1 MIQAL
6 ASPTAMY
13 FVIFACYLLAIQGV
27 VVSYARYASQRNLI
41 KSRLQTGLDTARHAR
56 PASGNRSSSLPLRR
70 QLTSNVVRA
79 GLSPKSQFV
88 PICAIGGGLAVFVPL
103 LAFGLPPWLAAS
115 LSPVAAIVAP
125 IIGLKIMRIRYLRA
139 FEAQLP
145 EAIDTL
151 IRSLRAGH
159 PVSASLRLVRNL
171 PSPIGEAFAIVS
183 DEVTYGLDLETAMRN
198 MQVRVDQQDV
208 ALLVSAISL
217 QVKTG
222 GNLAELLDRLSKVI
236 RERQR
241 MRLKARALSAE
252 ARFSAIALSVLPILL
267 FTLLQFIAPGFYG
280 GIWKD
285 WLVVPAL
292 SIAAVWLVIGNVIM
306 FRMVRFD
313 I

>member
-6 ASPTAMY
+6 APDTVIY

-27 VVSYARYASQRNLI
+27 VLSYARYSQQRSLI
-41 KSRLQTGLDTARHAR
+41 RSRLQTGVDTSRHAR
-56 PASGNRSSSLPLRR
+56 PAPSSRGATPPLRR
-70 QLTSNVVRA
+70 HLTNSVVRA

-88 PICAIGGGLAVFVPL
+88 PLCAIGGGLAVFLPL
-103 LAFGLPPWLAAS
+103 LAVGMPLWVAAS
-115 LSPVAAIVAP
+115 LAPVAAIVAP

-159 PVSASLRLVRNL
+159 PVSASLRLVCNL
-171 PSPIGEAFAIVS
+171 PAPIGEAFAIVS

-198 MQVRVDQQDV
+198 MQVRVNQQDV

-222 GNLAELLDRLSKVI
+222 GNLAELLERLSKVI

-280 GIWKD
+280 GVWND
-285 WLVVPAL
+285 WLVAPAL
-292 SIAAVWLVIGNVIM
+292 TIAAVWLVIGNVIM

>member
-1 MIQAL
+1 VIQAL
-6 ASPTAMY
+6 ASPTVIY

-27 VVSYARYASQRNLI
+27 VMSYARYSSQRNLI
-41 KSRLQTGLDTARHAR
+41 RSRLQTGVDTARHAR
-56 PASGNRSSSLPLRR
+56 PAPSNRSTSLPLRR
-70 QLTSNVVRA
+70 HLTSSVVRA

-88 PICAIGGGLAVFVPL
+88 PICAMGGGLAVFLPL
-103 LAFGLPPWLAAS
+103 LAFGLPPWFAATLA
-115 LSPVAAIVAP
+115 PVAAIVAP

-151 IRSLRAGH
+151 IRSLKAGH

-171 PSPIGEAFAIVS
+171 PAPIGEAFAIVS

-198 MQVRVDQQDV
+198 MQARVDQQDV

-222 GNLAELLDRLSKVI
+222 GNLAELLERLSKVI

-267 FTLLQFIAPGFYG
+267 FALLQFIAPGFYG

-292 SIAAVWLVIGNVIM
+292 SIGAVWLVIGNVIM

>member
-1 MIQAL
+1 M
-6 ASPTAMY
+6 
-13 FVIFACYLLAIQGV
+13 IFACYLLAIQGV
-27 VVSYARYASQRNLI
+27 VMSYARYSSQRSLLR
-41 KSRLQTGLDTARHAR
+41 SRLQAGVDTARRTHVAPGSR
-56 PASGNRSSSLPLRR
+56 RRSLPLGRD
-70 QLTSNVVRA
+70 LANSIVRA

-88 PICAIGGGLAVFVPL
+88 PLCTIGGGLIVLLPL
-103 LAFGLPPWLAAS
+103 LAVGMPLWVAGSLA
-115 LSPVAAIVAP
+115 PVAAIAAP
-125 IIGLKIMRIRYLRA
+125 LIGLKIMRIRYLRA

-151 IRSLRAGH
+151 VRSLRAGH

-171 PSPIGEAFAIVS
+171 PAPMGDAFTIVS
-183 DEVTYGLDLETAMRN
+183 DEVTYGLELEAAMRN
-198 MQVRVDQQDV
+198 LQARVDQQDLG
-208 ALLVSAISL
+208 LLVSAVSL

-222 GNLAELLDRLSKVI
+222 GNLAELLMRLSQVV

-241 MRLKARALSAE
+241 MRLKVRALSAE

>member
-1 MIQAL
+1 VIQGAAPSAL
-6 ASPTAMY
+6 VY
-13 FVIFACYLLAIQGV
+13 FVIFACYLLAIQGIV
-27 VVSYARYASQRNLI
+27 MSYARYSSQRSLLRT
-41 KSRLQTGLDTARHAR
+41 RLRTGIDTMR
-56 PASGNRSSSLPLRR
+56 PAHAAPVGRGRSVVLRR
-70 QLTSNVVRA
+70 DLTNNIVRA
-79 GLSPKSQFV
+79 GLKPKSQFV
-88 PICAIGGGLAVFVPL
+88 PLCAIGGGLAVLLPL
-103 LAFGLPPWLAAS
+103 LALGLPIWLAAS
-115 LSPVAAIVAP
+115 LAPVAAVAAP
-125 IIGLKIMRIRYLRA
+125 LIGLKVMRIRYLRA

-151 IRSLRAGH
+151 VRSLRAGH

-171 PSPIGEAFAIVS
+171 PAPVGDAFAVVS

-198 MQVRVDQQDV
+198 LQARVDQQDLG
-208 ALLVSAISL
+208 LLVSAVSL

-222 GNLAELLDRLSKVI
+222 GNLAELLTRISQVV

-241 MRLKARALSAE
+241 MRLKVRALSAE
-252 ARFSAIALSVLPILL
+252 ARFSAIALSILPILL

-280 GIWKD
+280 GIFND

-292 SIAAVWLVIGNVIM
+292 VVAAVWLVIGNVIM

>member
-1 MIQAL
+1 MIQGVAPSAL
-6 ASPTAMY
+6 VY

-27 VVSYARYASQRNLI
+27 VMSYARYSSQRNLLRT
-41 KSRLQTGLDTARHAR
+41 RLQTGVDTARRAQVA
-56 PASGNRSSSLPLRR
+56 PGGRR
-70 QLTSNVVRA
+70 KSFLLGRDLANSIVRA
-79 GLSPKSQFV
+79 GLSPRSRFV
-88 PICAIGGGLAVFVPL
+88 PMCAVGGGLAVLLPL
-103 LAFGLPPWLAAS
+103 LALGLPLWLAGA
-115 LSPVAAIVAP
+115 LAPVAAVAAP
-125 IIGLKIMRIRYLRA
+125 LIGLKIMRIRYLRA

-151 IRSLRAGH
+151 VRSLRAGH
-159 PVSASLRLVRNL
+159 PVSASLRLVRDL
-171 PSPIGEAFAIVS
+171 PAPIGDAFAVVS
-183 DEVTYGLDLETAMRN
+183 DEVTYGLDLETAIRN
-198 MQVRVDQQDV
+198 LQARVDQQDLG
-208 ALLVSAISL
+208 LLVSAVSL
-217 QVKTG
+217 QVRTG
-222 GNLAELLDRLSKVI
+222 GNLAELLVRLSQVV

-252 ARFSAIALSVLPILL
+252 ARFSAIALSVLPFLL

-292 SIAAVWLVIGNVIM
+292 AIAALWLVIGNVIM

>member
-1 MIQAL
+1 VIQGLAPNAL
-6 ASPTAMY
+6 IY
-13 FVIFACYLLAIQGV
+13 FVIFACYLLAIQAV
-27 VVSYARYASQRNLI
+27 VLSYARYSSQRHLVR
-41 KSRLQTGLDTARHAR
+41 SRLQIGIETVRQTR
-56 PASGNRSSSLPLRR
+56 PAPADRRKIPTLRR
-70 QLTSNVVRA
+70 DLTNSAVRA
-79 GLSPKSQFV
+79 GLNPKSQFI
-88 PICAIGGGLAVFVPL
+88 PLCAVGGGLAVFLPL
-103 LAFGLPPWLAAS
+103 LLAGLPVWLAAS
-115 LSPVAAIVAP
+115 LAP
-125 IIGLKIMRIRYLRA
+125 IAAVIAPMIGLRIMRMRYLRA

-151 IRSLRAGH
+151 VRSLKAGH

-171 PSPIGEAFAIVS
+171 PSPVGGAFGIVS

-198 MQVRVDQQDV
+198 MLARVDQQDV

-222 GNLAELLDRLSKVI
+222 GNLGELLERLSKVI

-241 MRLKARALSAE
+241 MRLKVRALSAE
-252 ARFSAIALSVLPILL
+252 ARFSAIALSILPLVL

-280 GIWKD
+280 GIWSY
-285 WLVVPAL
+285 WFVMPAL
-292 SIAAVWLVIGNVIM
+292 VTAALWLVIGNVIM

>member
-6 ASPTAMY
+6 NPDTVIY

-27 VVSYARYASQRNLI
+27 VLSYARYSSQRNLLRA
-41 KSRLQTGLDTARHAR
+41 RLQTGMDAARHSR
-56 PASGNRSSSLPLRR
+56 PAANDRR
-70 QLTSNVVRA
+70 KSPAIGRNLINSTVRA
-79 GLSPKSQFV
+79 GLKPGSWFV
-88 PICAIGGGLAVFVPL
+88 PICAIGGGLAVLLPL
-103 LAFGLPPWLAAS
+103 LAVGLPLWLAAS
-115 LSPVAAIVAP
+115 LAGLATIVAP
-125 IIGLKIMRIRYLRA
+125 LIGLKIMRLRYLRA
-139 FEAQLP
+139 FEAQIP

-151 IRSLRAGH
+151 VRSLRAGH

-171 PSPIGEAFAIVS
+171 PAPIGEAFAIVS

-198 MQVRVDQQDV
+198 LQARVDQPDV
-208 ALLVSAISL
+208 GLLVSAISL

-222 GNLAELLDRLSKVI
+222 GNLAELLERLSQVV

-252 ARFSAIALSVLPILL
+252 ARFSAIALSVLPIML

-280 GIWKD
+280 GIWSD
-285 WLVVPAL
+285 WFVVPAL
-292 SIAAVWLVIGNVIM
+292 VIAALWLVIGNVIM

>member
-1 MIQAL
+1 MIQGAAPSAL
-6 ASPTAMY
+6 VY
-13 FVIFACYLLAIQGV
+13 FVIFACYLLAIQGIV
-27 VVSYARYASQRNLI
+27 MSYARYSSQRSLLRTRLRSGI
-41 KSRLQTGLDTARHAR
+41 DTSRRVDTTPAGRGKSVA
-56 PASGNRSSSLPLRR
+56 LRR
-70 QLTSNVVRA
+70 DLTNNIVRA
-79 GLSPKSQFV
+79 GLNPKSQFM
-88 PICAIGGGLAVFVPL
+88 PLCAIGGGLAVLLPL
-103 LAFGLPPWLAAS
+103 LALGLPIWLAAS
-115 LSPVAAIVAP
+115 LAPVAAVAAP
-125 IIGLKIMRIRYLRA
+125 LIGLKVMRIRYLRA

-151 IRSLRAGH
+151 VRSLRAGH

-171 PSPIGEAFAIVS
+171 PAPVGDAFAVVS

-198 MQVRVDQQDV
+198 LQARVDQQDLG
-208 ALLVSAISL
+208 LLVSAVSL

-222 GNLAELLDRLSKVI
+222 GNLAELLTRISQVV

-241 MRLKARALSAE
+241 MRLKVRALSAE
-252 ARFSAIALSVLPILL
+252 ARFSAIALSILPILL

-280 GIWKD
+280 GIFND

-292 SIAAVWLVIGNVIM
+292 VVAAVWLVIGNVIM